1 VTREAYCRLGR
12 LPRVPVGEDKALI
25 ALLSRHDARI
35 RHCPTAHVITSGRT
49 HGRAPGGVADTLAIR
64 SREPD
69 AFCDDALE
77 PFRAALARAAWRGHL
92 RRLHGDGRLA
102 LDQDWAAKLGI
113 SELAV
118 NHVIQEHTFGAAW
131 DVIEDQSPLFAR
143 QLLRPTE
150 LPEQISIARRWLA
163 HACAEAHQARDN
175 TSSRNSA
182 YRSARSTTHVGLIR
196 SMKRPAA
203 SSPLRG

>member
-1 VTREAYCRLGR
+1 
-12 LPRVPVGEDKALI
+12 
-25 ALLSRHDARI
+25 
-35 RHCPTAHVITSGRT
+35 VITSGRT